1 MEQRLS
7 TPNTQGSHGLKIKVA
22 GIGGAGINALYKLC
36 LENIPSVEFCAMD
49 CDANILSQCTIDE
62 KILLGR
68 KNTRSMSAGGDS
80 AAGEASAIEDLDAI
94 KNAVA
99 SVDLLFIIAGLGGG
113 TGGGAAPIVAHCA
126 AEGGAKVISFC
137 TMPFEVEGA
146 QKKAEA
152 QESLRKLELE
162 SDATIPLPNDIL
174 LRNASAEAGLLDAF
188 LKADTCMS
196 MAVKSICK
204 MLLCTGLINIDFAV
218 VKSLFAKKSKR
229 TIFGVGCGDGEDCV
243 NAALSDLSKCP
254 LLNLPK
260 APEKADNVLINVI
273 CGADMGM
280 NKLQYILE
288 SVSNMFSAKEK
299 VRIGAIVDESYKGR
313 VEICVIGASG
323 ISDGTQAAFSGAAPV
338 KNAEHFEEKS
348 KHGERIKAKIKK
360 KIFKPKPETET
371 EQSEFAFMQMSKQ
384 RGFFEDTEP
393 NLYRGED
400 LDVPTFMRKNIK
412 IPL

>member
-1 MEQRLS
+1 MEVSSASNGQR
-7 TPNTQGSHGLKIKVA
+7 SHGLKIKVV

-36 LENIPSVEFCAMD
+36 MENIPAVEFCAMD
-49 CDANILSQCTIDE
+49 CDADILSQCAIAE
-62 KILLGR
+62 KILLG
-68 KNTRSMSAGGDS
+68 KKSTRSMSAGGDS
-80 AAGEASAIEDLDAI
+80 AAGEASAMEDLDSI

-99 SVDLLFIIAGLGGG
+99 AVDLLFIIAGLGGG
-113 TGGGAAPIVAHCA
+113 TGGGAAPIVARCA

-152 QESLRKLELE
+152 LEALRRLELE

-174 LRNASAEAGLLDAF
+174 LKNAPADAGLLDAF

-196 MAVKSICK
+196 MAVKSVCK

-218 VKSLFAKKSKR
+218 VKSLFAKKSRK
-229 TIFGVGCGDGEDCV
+229 TIFGIGCGSGADCV
-243 NAALSDLSKCP
+243 NSALADLSNCP

-299 VRIGAIVDESYKGR
+299 VRIGAIVDEAYRGR

-323 ISDGTQAAFSGAAPV
+323 VSDGTQAAFGGGTPV
-338 KNAEHFEEKS
+338 RNAEHFEEKS
-348 KHGERIKAKIKK
+348 RHGERIKARIKK

-371 EQSEFAFMQMSKQ
+371 EQSEFSFMEMSKQ

-393 NLYRGED
+393 NMYRGED